1 MKLRK
6 MEALKCQ
13 NCGASEL
20 KHIRH
25 DGMNFLKCEYCG
37 TEYEAQEEP
46 EKPATLPNE
55 SVSGIK
61 QSGEYVVYG
70 RLTVSGMNNNV
81 ILVEN
86 APQNATSVRDLD
98 ISGMKNEI
106 RVKLMPGATKNVSGM
121 KNNVR

>member
-6 MEALKCQ
+6 IEALKCQ

-55 SVSGIK
+55 SVSGMM
-61 QSGEYVVYG
+61 QTGEYVVYG
-70 RLTVSGMNNNV
+70 RLNVSGMSNNVTLVDTAPKNATYVKNLNVSGMNNEV
-81 ILVEN
+81 
-86 APQNATSVRDLD
+86 
-98 ISGMKNEI
+98 
-106 RVKLMPGATKNVSGM
+106 RVKLMPGATKHVSGM
-121 KNNVR
+121 NNYVR